1 MTKLACCREPV
12 SAPIWWTVDC
22 ALCIF
27 IGFCWMINVSSC
39 LSKGFFILS
48 ESMIYDRA
56 ADSNIL
62 SILPQDGRERKL
74 HTRRQKHSSYIHVYD
89 QHTAAPISV
98 KEWNNGTPGREH
110 LTTQIGKIHSEKF
123 ATNYSVNQVID
134 HIWWRWTRSGEKK
147 SFANNL
153 TYLGC

>member
-1 MTKLACCREPV
+1 MTKLACCTGPV
-12 SAPIWWTVDC
+12 SAPLWWTVDC

-27 IGFCWMINVSSC
+27 IGFCWMINVSPC

-62 SILPQDGRERKL
+62 SILPQDWRKREREKTT
-74 HTRRQKHSSYIHVYD
+74 HKKTKTFIIYIHVYD
-89 QHTAAPISV
+89 QHTAAPFSV
-98 KEWNNGTPGREH
+98 KEWNNATPGREH
-110 LTTQIGKIHSEKF
+110 LTIQIGKIHSVKF

-134 HIWWRWTRSGEKK
+134 HIWWRWKRSGERKNRLPI
-147 SFANNL
+147 S
-153 TYLGC
+153 

>member
-1 MTKLACCREPV
+1 MTKLACCTGPV
-12 SAPIWWTVDC
+12 SAPKWWTVDC

-27 IGFCWMINVSSC
+27 IGFCWMINVSPC

-62 SILPQDGRERKL
+62 KIGEREREKKNY
-74 HTRRQKHSSYIHVYD
+74 TQEDKNIH
-89 QHTAAPISV
+89 HIHPCLRPAAAPFSV
-98 KEWNNGTPGREH
+98 KEWNNATPGREH
-110 LTTQIGKIHSEKF
+110 LTTQIGKIHTVKF

-134 HIWWRWTRSGEKK
+134 HIWWRWKRSGER
-147 SFANNL
+147 
-153 TYLGC
+153 

>member
-110 LTTQIGKIHSEKF
+110 LTTQIGDTQCKVCYKLFCQSSHRPYLMEMNKERREKI
-123 ATNYSVNQVID
+123 VCQ
-134 HIWWRWTRSGEKK
+134 
-147 SFANNL
+147 
-153 TYLGC
+153 

>member
-1 MTKLACCREPV
+1 MTKLACCTGPV
-12 SAPIWWTVDC
+12 SAPKWWTVDC

-27 IGFCWMINVSSC
+27 IGFCWMINVSPC

-62 SILPQDGRERKL
+62 SILPQDWRKRERKKNY
-74 HTRRQKHSSYIHVYD
+74 TQEDKNIH
-89 QHTAAPISV
+89 HIHPCLRPAAAPFSV
-98 KEWNNGTPGREH
+98 KEWNNATPGREH
-110 LTTQIGKIHSEKF
+110 LTTQIGKIHTVKF

-134 HIWWRWTRSGEKK
+134 HIWWRWKRSGERKNRLPI
-147 SFANNL
+147 S
-153 TYLGC
+153 